1 MTIDIRR
8 SGWQR
13 GQTVH
18 LPVAALLL
26 LLLLLVMIVLASR
39 AMGIDNEESSAWLN
53 LGQWQHQGRL
63 VMTNLCLG

>member
-39 AMGIDNEESSAWLN
+39 AMGIDNEESSA
-53 LGQWQHQGRL
+53 
-63 VMTNLCLG
+63 